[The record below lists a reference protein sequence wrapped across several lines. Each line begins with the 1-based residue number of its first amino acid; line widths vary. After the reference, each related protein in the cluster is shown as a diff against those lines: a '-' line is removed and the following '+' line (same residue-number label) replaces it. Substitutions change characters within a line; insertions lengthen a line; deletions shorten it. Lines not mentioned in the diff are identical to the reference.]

1 MIHPSTELRFISQA
15 IGSGV
20 FATELIPR
28 GTITWTKCAFD
39 QVLAPTAVAS
49 LGPAY
54 RAILDRYAYRDAR
67 GDYVL
72 CWDLGRYMNHS
83 CQAAVISPGFDVD
96 VAVRDIRPGEELTC
110 DYGMLNLDAA
120 MDCHCGAPGGR
131 KRIGP
136 TTTSAAC
143 RAGTSSCAPPSPTC
157 RAWRSRS
164 GTSCGSPPRSS
175 PRPAGSDRCRRAAST
190 CSPRPGDAC
199 PSTR

>member
-39 QVLAPTAVAS
+39 QVLAPTAVAA
-49 LGPAY
+49 LGPPY

-96 VAVRDIRPGEELTC
+96 VAVRDILPGEELTC
-110 DYGMLNLDAA
+110 DYGMLNLDES
-120 MDCHCGAPGGR
+120 MVCHCGAPGCR
-131 KRIGP
+131 KRVGP
-136 TTTSAAC
+136 
-143 RAGTSSCAPPSPTC
+143 
-157 RAWRSRS
+157 
-164 GTSCGSPPRSS
+164 
-175 PRPAGSDRCRRAAST
+175 DDHERCLPGWDELVRAAFGDV
-190 CSPRPGDAC
+190 PRVAQPLWDFLRQPAEILAAARGERPV
-199 PSTR
+199 PSCRVHLLAQTG